1 MKKYF
6 GFISAL
12 LTTIVFFNLLSRYA
26 NFYIAVLLPISIVL
40 TVLSPKNIG
49 KKFAVA
55 VLIVL
60 GILYACICILGF
72 IIGWGLS

>member
-6 GFISAL
+6 GFISVL
-12 LTTIVFFNLLSRYA
+12 LTTVVFFNLLSRYA
-26 NFYIAVLLPISIVL
+26 NFYIVVLLPISIVL
-40 TVLSPKNIG
+40 AVLSPKNIG

-60 GILYACICILGF
+60 SILYACICILGF